1 MNPELLRE
9 LARISPEEQEILS
22 GRGGIDRNIYM
33 RDDSAEI
40 DHALLLEKGKL
51 ITLRPHTRFVRFP
64 QHTHNFVEMVYMC
77 RGRTTHIING
87 TEVVL
92 NAGELLILGQNAI
105 QEILPAGEQDV
116 AVNFI
121 IFPQFFDTTIRMISE
136 ENPIR
141 DFLLDCLRGQGGS
154 AYLHFA
160 TADILPIQNLVENL
174 IWTLLHHQPNK
185 RSINQLTMGLL
196 FLQLVNHTET
206 MRTDPRCAEQ
216 QLLLQVYRYVEEHYR
231 DGHLSDL
238 AVELHYDAAW
248 LSRAI
253 KKQSGKNFTDLMQDK
268 RLAQAAYL
276 LKTTRLKVLEISES
290 VGYENLSYFHRA
302 FRSRYGVTPRQYRVG
317 G

>member
-1 MNPELLRE
+1 MNADLLRE
-9 LARISPEEQEILS
+9 LARISPEEQELLS
-22 GRGGIDRNIYM
+22 GRSGIDRNIYM

-51 ITLRPHTRFVRFP
+51 ITIRPHTRFAHFP

-77 RGRTTHIING
+77 RGKTTHIVNG
-87 TEVVL
+87 TEIVL
-92 NAGELLILGQNAI
+92 NAGELLLLGQSAI

-121 IFPQFFDTTIRMISE
+121 IAPQFFDTTIHMLSGE
-136 ENPIR
+136 SPIR

-160 TADILPIQNLVENL
+160 TADLLPIQNLVENL

-185 RSINQLTMGLL
+185 RSINQFTMALL

-206 MRTDPRCAEQ
+206 MRTDPRFAEQ

-231 DGHLSDL
+231 DGRLSDL
-238 AVELHYDAAW
+238 ADELHYNPAW

-268 RLAQAAYL
+268 RLTQAAYL
-276 LKTTRLKVLEISES
+276 LETTRLKVLEIGES

-302 FRSRYGVTPRQYRVG
+302 FLSRYGCTPRQYRACK
-317 G
+317 